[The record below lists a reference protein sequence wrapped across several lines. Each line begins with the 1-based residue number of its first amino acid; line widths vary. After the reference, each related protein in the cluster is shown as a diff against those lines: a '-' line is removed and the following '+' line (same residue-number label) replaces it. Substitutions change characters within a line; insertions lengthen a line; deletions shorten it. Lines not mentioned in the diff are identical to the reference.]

1 MNKKGLYLFIGLC
14 ISLFSAYGQGYWHGK
29 ERVLRYQPEGEDIV
43 IVNGDRKFNR
53 ALYGTNTAFRI
64 ETSDVPEFGFFMP
77 HMGGNLQLGLLSDEG
92 SLWLND
98 AQYIKSI
105 YRAGSRIYEIKD
117 PFIGKGELRLT
128 VLAMHNAEGMVAQIE
143 TKNIPE
149 GISLV
154 YCYGGADGKR
164 FYRNGDLGVDD
175 PDAFALKAEKCAGNA
190 YSISDNQ
197 FVLSYGEKTK
207 DGKRRIRGLFSENTL
222 LKQASPYAVMTPRMA
237 WASVAEKTTP
247 LLLGKTALI
256 SGQSLFWVIK
266 KDDSQPLVAQ
276 DLARVFDEAEAQ
288 RKKIAGAVRIDT
300 PDPYINTLGGVLSVA
315 ADGIWEPD
323 CWLHGAIGWR
333 MPLNGWRAAYTGD
346 AIGWHDRARKHFDG
360 YAASQIKHIAP
371 TIPHPAQDEELNL
384 ARAAKQWGTPMY
396 SNGYITRNQ
405 YDTTKMHHYN
415 MNLVYIDQLLWHLN
429 WTGDLTYARRIWPVI
444 TRHLVWEK
452 RNYDPDN
459 DGLYDAYAAIWA
471 SDALQYNS
479 GAVTHT
485 TAYNYRANR
494 MAALIASLIG
504 ENPKPYQQEAEK
516 IKKALNNRLWLA
528 DRGWWAEF
536 QDFMGHKLIH
546 PNAGLWTVY
555 HAIDSEVHTPFQA
568 YQATR
573 YVDTEIPHIP
583 VRARGLEDEGYYTLS
598 TTNWLPYSWSVNNV
612 AFAEVGHTALAF
624 WQTGRA
630 DEAFRLFKSAVLDG
644 MYLGASP
651 GNIGQISF
659 YDAARGECYR
669 DFGDPI
675 GVYSRAL
682 IQGLFGV
689 TPDLLNGRIAIRPG
703 FPTTWDHASVQ
714 TADLSFSF
722 RRSGLEDNYILETN
736 FEQPPKPEFYIR
748 AIRDKIKSIR
758 VNGKPVKYAWEESVG
773 APMLKIG
780 CAAEKRNEICIE
792 WEGELLQ
799 YKATSYVVDEG
810 EQVQLSLPNRV
821 LKIDDPQKVLAN
833 VSKRGNQIQ
842 GVAHGT
848 CGHRTLFAQVQQN
861 EMRWWQPVHIEI
873 KKQKTPVLAIEESL
887 KMGTEFR
894 MIDMDSLFNDPV
906 TAIFRNEYRSPR
918 SPYTT
923 LQIPV
928 QGIGE
933 WCHPKLTAHIEDSG
947 LRRQA
952 VNNVFQT
959 PIGIPFRTPSA
970 KGSPNIL
977 FTSLWDNYPSKADV
991 PLSGRAAHAY
1001 LLMAGSTNHMQCH
1014 IPNGVVRI
1022 FYSDGTNE
1030 TLQLINPETWAPI
1043 EQDFY
1048 VDGAAFQRKARPM
1061 YRVGLKS
1068 GIVSRQLGKE
1078 LKIDPDEVYGRTID
1092 GGAAV
1097 ILHMPLNKDKT
1108 LKRLQVETIANE
1120 VIIGLMG
1127 ITLLN

>member
-1 MNKKGLYLFIGLC
+1 MNKKGLYLFIGFC
-14 ISLFSAYGQGYWHGK
+14 VSLVSAYGQGYWHGK

-77 HMGGNLQLGLLSDEG
+77 HMGGNLQLGLLSDKG
-92 SLWLND
+92 SFWLND
-98 AQYIKSI
+98 AEYIKSS

-117 PFIGKGELRLT
+117 PFIEKGTLRLT
-128 VLAMHNAEGMVAQIE
+128 VLAMNNAEGMVAQVE
-143 TKNIPE
+143 TKNIPD
-149 GISLV
+149 GISLI

-175 PDAFALKAEKCAGNA
+175 PDAFALKAEKCRGNS
-190 YSISDNQ
+190 YSISQNR
-197 FVLSYGEKTK
+197 FVLSYGKNTK
-207 DGKRRIRGLFSENTL
+207 DGKQQVAGVFSENTL
-222 LKQASPYAVMTPRMA
+222 LKQASPYALMTPRMA
-237 WASVAEKTTP
+237 WASEADERAP
-247 LLLGKTALI
+247 ILLGKTALI
-256 SGQSLFWVIK
+256 SGLPLFWVIK
-266 KDDSQPLVAQ
+266 KDDKKVISAH
-276 DLARVFDEAEAQ
+276 DLPGLFNEAEVQ
-288 RKKIAGAVRIDT
+288 RKKIAQTVQIDT
-300 PDPYINTLGGVLSVA
+300 PDPYINTLGGVLSAA

-346 AIGWHDRARKHFDG
+346 AIGWHDRARKHFEG
-360 YAASQIKHIAP
+360 YAASQIKHIEP
-371 TIPHPAQDEELNL
+371 TIPHPAQDEEMNL

-429 WTGDLTYARRIWPVI
+429 WTGDLAYARKIWPVI
-444 TRHLVWEK
+444 SRHLVWEK

-504 ENPKPYQQEAEK
+504 ENPQPYQEEAEK
-516 IKKALNNRLWLA
+516 IRKAINSRLWLA

-536 QDFMGHKLIH
+536 QDFMGHKQIH
-546 PNAGLWTVY
+546 PNAGLWTIY

-573 YVDTEIPHIP
+573 YVDTEIPHIR
-583 VRARGLEDEGYYTLS
+583 VQARGLEDEGYYTLS
-598 TTNWLPYSWSVNNV
+598 TTNWLPYSWSINNV

-675 GVYSRAL
+675 GVYSRTL
-682 IQGLFGV
+682 IQGLFGI
-689 TPDLLNGRIAIRPG
+689 TPDLLNAKLAIRPG
-703 FPTTWDHASVQ
+703 FPTGWDHASVQ

-722 RRSGLEDNYILETN
+722 SRSGLEDNYILETN
-736 FEQPPKPEFYIR
+736 FEQQPKPELYIR

-758 VNGKPVKYAWEESVG
+758 VNGKPVKYAWEEGIG
-773 APMLKIG
+773 APIVKIEG
-780 CAAEKRNEICIE
+780 VAKKRNEVCIE
-792 WEGELLQ
+792 WEGDVLQ
-799 YKATSYVVDEG
+799 QMDTNYVVSEG
-810 EQVQLSLPNRV
+810 EQIQITLPNPV
-821 LKIDDPQKVLAN
+821 QKIDDPQKVLAN
-833 VSKRGNQIQ
+833 ARMHGNQIQ
-842 GVAHGT
+842 GIVQGV
-848 CGHRTLFAQVQQN
+848 CGHRTLFAQVRQN

-873 KKQKTPVLAIEESL
+873 IKQQRPIPTIEESL
-887 KMGTEFR
+887 QKGNAFS
-894 MIDMDSLFNDPV
+894 MINMDSLFNDPV

-933 WCHPKLTAHIEDSG
+933 WCHPKLTAPIDDSG
-947 LRRQA
+947 LRRKA
-952 VNNVFQT
+952 INGVFQT
-959 PIGIPFRTPSA
+959 PIGIPFRTPSTSN
-970 KGSPNIL
+970 SPNIL
-977 FTSLWDNYPSKADV
+977 FSSLWDNYPSKVDV
-991 PLSGRAAHAY
+991 PLSGQAAHAY

-1014 IPNGVVRI
+1014 IPNGIVRV

-1030 TLQLINPETWAPI
+1030 TLELINPETWAPI

-1048 VDGAAFQRKARPM
+1048 VDGAAFKRKCLPM

-1068 GIVSRQLGKE
+1068 GIVSRELGKE
-1078 LKIDPDEVYGRTID
+1078 LTIDPNEVYGRTID
-1092 GGAAV
+1092 GGAAI
-1097 ILHMPLNKDKT
+1097 ILHISLNKNKT
-1108 LKRLQVETIANE
+1108 LKQLQVETIANE